1 MAVRVRG
8 SKSRSPRRAGDP
20 AGITLADAFIQC
32 PFRSVMGLP
41 GADLL
46 GQSPAAAIAA
56 HLPDQGDP
64 APELLAELAGVLQ
77 AGGTVLILAAV
88 SADRDRIKALLTA
101 ATRAPTGRA

>member
-8 SKSRSPRRAGDP
+8 SKSRSPRPAGDP
-20 AGITLADAFIQC
+20 AGVTLADAFVAC
-32 PFRSVMGLP
+32 PYRTVLGLP

-46 GQSPAAAIAA
+46 GQPPAAAVAA

-64 APELLAELAGVLQ
+64 APELLAELVGVLQ

-101 ATRAPTGRA
+101 AARSPAGRA